1 MGRPRSRGGR
11 GRTLATLRYTRMG
24 RFTYVSQMASGAID
38 RRLGAAAAE
47 LSAIGDLTA
56 FRAGVLPVL
65 RRLIA
70 ADMASYNEISRSPPG
85 ALVTADPVGS
95 LGSITPERQRRF
107 AELVWQNPLAA
118 HFAHTGDS
126 SAQRMSDFISSNAL
140 HRLELYD
147 LYYRELGT
155 EYQLAFTVPADACLI
170 GITLSRCGTRDFAI
184 EDRELLDQVRGLVV
198 PLYRNLLD
206 RDRLRAVLAAVEQAG
221 DGAGPLAVLL
231 VHASGALE
239 AAHERAEPLLTALV
253 EDRAQLQELHD
264 WTFLQR
270 RRRVTTRRSEPLRLR
285 LRAREMLARYVAGR
299 EGTLD
304 AIALYPSPRPAV
316 DLLRELGL
324 TPRQASVLQLLWEGA
339 TNAEIALALTLSEHT
354 VRHHLEEVYR
364 RLDVRS
370 RAAAANLA
378 ARALRAGWDE

>member
-1 MGRPRSRGGR
+1 ME
-11 GRTLATLRYTRMG
+11 
-24 RFTYVSQMASGAID
+24 SGTSD
-38 RRLGAAAAE
+38 RRLGVAAAE
-47 LSAIGDLTA
+47 LSAIGDLTE

-65 RRLIA
+65 RGLIA
-70 ADMASYNEISRSPPG
+70 ADMASYNEISRSPPR

-95 LGSITPERQRRF
+95 LGTVTPERQRRF

-118 HFAHTGDS
+118 HFARTGDS
-126 SAQRMSDFISSNAL
+126 SARRMSDFISSRAL

-170 GITLSRCGTRDFAI
+170 GITLSRCGTRDFAT

-206 RDRLRAVLAAVEQAG
+206 RDRLRAVLAAVEHAG

-239 AAHERAEPLLTALV
+239 AAHERAEPLLAALV

-270 RRRVTTRRSEPLRLR
+270 RRRVVTRRSEPLVLR
-285 LRAREMLARYVAGR
+285 LRAREMLARYVSGR